1 MHWLITVL
9 GSMPQA
15 PVNAH
20 LLLACS
26 VVVADFGEGDQVR
39 YLCHAGPPLPNVVQA
54 QHDHREERVGIVHQI
69 HVGLPSGALRDGQL
83 LWPGR
88 EARVC
93 HGLHSGARAGS
104 LAGDDL
110 QGQNTPGEGVELLS
124 AKRRDREGFG
134 GHVWDGVGTHL
145 LHGGSGEEAEHPE
158 I

>member
-1 MHWLITVL
+1 M
-9 GSMPQA
+9 
-15 PVNAH
+15 
-20 LLLACS
+20 
-26 VVVADFGEGDQVR
+26 
-39 YLCHAGPPLPNVVQA
+39 
-54 QHDHREERVGIVHQI
+54 
-69 HVGLPSGALRDGQL
+69 GLPSGALRDGQL

-93 HGLHSGARAGS
+93 HSLHSGARAGS
-104 LAGDDL
+104 LAGDHL

-134 GHVWDGVGTHL
+134 GHVWDGAGTHL